1 VLLLGFKT
9 VILARVVGRVTV
21 LAKDIDVSISE
32 LRLDPENP
40 RIDEEEGQINIRQAM
55 LDDQGSKIGE
65 LASDIAQYGLSPMD
79 RMMLFQSDASKKDY
93 VALEGNRRVAALQIL
108 ATLDL
113 MQDLSVPDALRTKLT
128 DLSDGFD
135 ATKIE
140 PIKAVLMPDRE
151 SARRWIELRHTG
163 QNNGRGIVDWNG
175 VQTARFR
182 GDKVLKLLELV
193 KAKGNLTPEELA
205 VIANNFPIT
214 TLDRIISNPGV
225 RQSLGIQIVDG
236 DY

>member
-1 VLLLGFKT
+1 
-9 VILARVVGRVTV
+9 
-21 LAKDIDVSISE
+21 
-32 LRLDPENP
+32 
-40 RIDEEEGQINIRQAM
+40 M